1 MDLTWNTMVL
11 LGIFVALVIAFV
23 IVDQL
28 HKSWAWKRSLEEV
41 RLYRLRQQEQRE
53 RAKQRWLDARKK
65 NREC

>member
-11 LGIFVALVIAFV
+11 LGIFMALVITFV
-23 IVDQL
+23 IIDQL

>member
-11 LGIFVALVIAFV
+11 LGIFVALVIVFV
-23 IVDQL
+23 IIDQL